1 MYTNYSNISLPLAVW
16 LAADDGYDMVF
27 DPKKISATTLLK
39 PIRSVVLERR
49 LIAKAVEG
57 ISDIADLVPARVGQ
71 AVHTAA
77 EVSWL
82 YHRDVAFRNLQI
94 PQKVIDR
101 IRINPDNENE
111 PDIIPIYIELRSERA
126 FGDFIVSGKFDFV
139 SEARVRDIKTTKT
152 YNWIHGGNDEKYA
165 IQGSIYRVLNPEIIR
180 DDHMEVMFLFTDWS
194 PLKAL
199 ADKEYPQQRCKSRI
213 LPLMPIAKT
222 EAYIMERLDAIKA
235 AETLSESELPRCTPE
250 ELWQSPAKWAF
261 YKDSTK
267 TTRATKLYDNPG
279 DAIARNAAQGNTGL
293 VVERIAE
300 PKFCYY
306 CPARAACTQAAEF
319 ENQGLLK

>member
-1 MYTNYSNISLPLAVW
+1 MPLAVW
-16 LAADDGYDMVF
+16 LAADDGYDLIY

-39 PIRSVVLERR
+39 PVRSVVLERR
-49 LIAKAVEG
+49 LLEKNIEG
-57 ISDIADLVPARVGQ
+57 VTDIADVVASRVGQ

-82 YHRDVAFRNLQI
+82 YHRHVALTNLQI

-101 IRINPDNENE
+101 IRLNPENE
-111 PDIIPIYIELRSERA
+111 DEPNIIPIYIEQRSEKI

-139 SEARVRDIKTTKT
+139 YEARVRDIKTTKT
-152 YNWIHGGNDEKYA
+152 YNWIHGGNDTKYA
-165 IQGSIYRVLNPEIIR
+165 IQGSIYRILNPEIIR
-180 DDHMEVMFLFTDWS
+180 DDYMEVMFLFTDWS

-199 ADKEYPQQRCKSRI
+199 ADKDYPQTNCKSRV
-213 LPLMPIAKT
+213 LPLMSIVET
-222 EAYIMERLDAIKA
+222 ETYIMERLDAIRTA
-235 AETLSESELPRCTPE
+235 QTLPENKLPRCTPE
-250 ELWQSPAKWAF
+250 ELWQKPTKWAF
-261 YKDSTK
+261 YKDATK
-267 TTRATKLYDNPG
+267 TARATKLYDNPG
-279 DAIARNAAQGNTGL
+279 DAIARNATQGNTGL
-293 VVERIAE
+293 VVERPSE